1 MTIRVLKYLV
11 LLAFVLLIVA
21 ISSFWFYGPSFR
33 EKDVVLE
40 LGGPT
45 QVKSGEEV
53 VYKLKY
59 DNQTRS
65 TLHNLKFT
73 FSYPEGSTLL
83 VDGQVTE
90 NYTEKFELEELMP
103 GVKGEKEF
111 KAFLIGERGDIK
123 VAKIEVEF
131 SAGSLT
137 STFEKSVTLSA
148 TIVSTPID
156 LTLVASPNIISGG
169 LVDYILDYRNG
180 SDEDA
185 VDLMVEFNYPDG
197 LRFSNFS
204 PSPGSGNNTWLIKSL
219 KKGSGGRISVSG
231 VLTGNEGDHKI
242 VSVKLKR
249 KIGGDYVDYQT
260 ASADT
265 VISNPLLGLEVSAN
279 NSSDYSASL
288 GERLNY
294 VLKYSN
300 NYSESI
306 INLNL
311 TLKLEGDMFDLS
323 SIDTRGGL
331 FDESSRT
338 ITWNSSVILAFYNLP
353 SNANGQVNFSV
364 NLKSSFPSNLPGS
377 SQDRFVKV
385 SAKLGTFNVPPGVD
399 GNEVSISASNITKI
413 GTQPT
418 FNQYFN
424 YDENN
429 KAFRIYWQ
437 LTNPGNEFQNVKVM
451 AKLPADMEWVGET
464 QTTENQVSSSFDSG
478 TSEISWNLAKLPY
491 GTGVVTPK
499 YEASF
504 IVKAKADAPTVIL
517 ENSRFFGQDSFTKQE
532 IIINRGNLNQN

>member
-111 KAFLIGERGDIK
+111 KVFLIGERGDIK